1 MPLLSPA
8 VPMSRPARALRR
20 GSALAGAALALGAT
34 GASAATVGG
43 AEAGS
48 SAVVRSASSAAA
60 PAPASRATVRAA
72 QRRLRVT
79 ADGLLGPQTRRAL
92 RRFQQR
98 RGLRADGRLT
108 SRALVA
114 LGVVGRTGEASPG
127 RSPAPDTARVLEV
140 IAACESG
147 GDPAAVS
154 ADGRFRGKY
163 QFLTSTWKAV
173 GGTGDPAAAAEA
185 EQDRRA
191 AALLAAEG
199 TRPWPVCGRNA
210 NSR

>member
-1 MPLLSPA
+1 
-8 VPMSRPARALRR
+8 MSRAVRALRR
-20 GSALAGAALALGAT
+20 GGSLAGAALALGAAD
-34 GASAATVGG
+34 ASAAPGGG
-43 AEAGS
+43 AEAGDV
-48 SAVVRSASSAAA
+48 AVVRSATASVAA
-60 PAPASRATVRAA
+60 PAVSSRATVRAA

-79 ADGLLGPQTRRAL
+79 ADGILGPQTRRAV

-98 RGLRADGRLT
+98 RGLRAHGRLT
-108 SRALVA
+108 SRTLAA
-114 LGVVGRTGEASPG
+114 LGVVGRSTEASRG
-127 RSPAPDTARVLEV
+127 RAPSGDTARVLAA

-163 QFLTSTWKAV
+163 QFLVSTWKAV

-199 TRPWPVCGRNA
+199 TRPWPVCGRGA
-210 NSR
+210 N